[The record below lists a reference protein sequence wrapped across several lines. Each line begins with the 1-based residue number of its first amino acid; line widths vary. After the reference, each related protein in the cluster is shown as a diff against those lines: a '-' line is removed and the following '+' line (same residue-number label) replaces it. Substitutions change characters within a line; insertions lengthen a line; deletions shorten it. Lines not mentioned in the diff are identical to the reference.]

1 MKKEEEN
8 SVTID
13 LTDLSSV
20 SHFSTPNT
28 HRISSKSPEDL
39 SNLINDID
47 NLAIEISEYAEK
59 NANARLKCKELEEN
73 IEEITNEL
81 NQHID
86 ESEKANQN
94 LEMEIQ
100 KIQAK
105 IKNQENL
112 KDQLIDYYERLA
124 SQGIDLKKFQ
134 GVDYDLLVFLA
145 GGEIP
150 IVDELN
156 SEIQMI
162 ISTEPFFQN
171 CRTNED
177 FINRCSDLV
186 QEASN
191 SNSIAK
197 PSTKGTNYEE
207 LILKL
212 QQKHDQKHAEIA
224 NEMKI
229 LSQERD
235 ELLKEIKYI
244 KNAKPPNNEY
254 TAVTQRSLL
263 PNQTL
268 NTSQRQ
274 NLISN
279 NKEKSNSNLPPKSV
293 SQLKPKS
300 SSNRNQNSKSR
311 HHHHHHHQNP
321 TLNSTTTSKLKTKSK
336 K

>member
-8 SVTID
+8 SAT
-13 LTDLSSV
+13 LELNDLSSL
-20 SHFSTPNT
+20 SQFSTPNT
-28 HRISSKSPEDL
+28 YRISSKSPEDL

-59 NANARLKCKELEEN
+59 NANLRLKCKELEEN

-86 ESEKANQN
+86 ESEKANQK
-94 LEMEIQ
+94 LVMEIQ
-100 KIQAK
+100 QVQNKIQ
-105 IKNQENL
+105 NQEKL
-112 KDQLIDYYERLA
+112 KDQLVELYESLA
-124 SQGIDLKKFQ
+124 SQGINLQKFQ
-134 GVDYDLLVFLA
+134 NVDYNLLVFLA

-150 IVDELN
+150 VVDELN

-162 ISTEPFFQN
+162 ISSEPFFQN

-177 FINRCSDLV
+177 FINRCSELV

-191 SNSIAK
+191 SLSVTKPSSIAL
-197 PSTKGTNYEE
+197 NYEE

-212 QQKHDQKHAEIA
+212 QQKHDQKHSEIA

-235 ELLKEIKYI
+235 ELLKQIKYI
-244 KNAKPPNNEY
+244 KNAKPQNNY
-254 TAVTQRSLL
+254 TDVSQRSLL
-263 PNQTL
+263 PNQSLST
-268 NTSQRQ
+268 TQRQ
-274 NLISN
+274 NSTSL
-279 NKEKSNSNLPPKSV
+279 KDKSNLAPKSI
-293 SQLKPKS
+293 SHIKQKT
-300 SSNRNQNSKSR
+300 SSNRNQNTKSR
-311 HHHHHHHQNP
+311 HHHHHHHHQST
-321 TLNSTTTSKLKTKSK
+321 TLNSATTTKLKTKSK

>member
-8 SVTID
+8 LVTIE
-13 LTDLSSV
+13 LNDLSSL
-20 SHFSTPNT
+20 SQFSTPNT

-59 NANARLKCKELEEN
+59 NANLRLKCKELEEN

-86 ESEKANQN
+86 ESEKANQK
-94 LEMEIQ
+94 LVTEIQ
-100 KIQAK
+100 QVQNKIQ
-105 IKNQENL
+105 NQEKL
-112 KDQLIDYYERLA
+112 KDQLVDLYESLA
-124 SQGIDLKKFQ
+124 SQGINLQKFQ
-134 GVDYDLLVFLA
+134 NVDYNLLVFLA

-150 IVDELN
+150 VEDEIN

-162 ISTEPFFQN
+162 ISSEPFFQN

-177 FINRCSDLV
+177 FISRCSDLV

-191 SNSIAK
+191 SLSVTKPSSIAL
-197 PSTKGTNYEE
+197 NYEE

-224 NEMKI
+224 NEMKM

-235 ELLKEIKYI
+235 ELLKQIKYI
-244 KNAKPPNNEY
+244 KNAKPQNNI
-254 TAVTQRSLL
+254 TDVSQRSLL
-263 PNQTL
+263 PNQSLST
-268 NTSQRQ
+268 TQRQ
-274 NLISN
+274 NSTTI
-279 NKEKSNSNLPPKSV
+279 KDKSNLAPKSI
-293 SQLKPKS
+293 SHIKQKT
-300 SSNRNQNSKSR
+300 SSNRNQNTKSR
-311 HHHHHHHQNP
+311 HHHHHHHHQS
-321 TLNSTTTSKLKTKSK
+321 TALNSTTTTKLKTKSK